1 MAKVKFTKN
10 ELKAQRDAFA
20 LYRRFLPTLQLK
32 KKQLLSEMKQVEAK
46 IDEKKSEERRVRAE
60 MDAWVK
66 LFSEPVPPE
75 HFPRIKEIRKG
86 ESNVAG
92 VNIPVLKEVI
102 FSVDRRDL
110 FATPAWIDDAAKA
123 LEALA
128 RMRIEQGILAEQ
140 ARLISEELTATT
152 QRVNL
157 FEKVKIP
164 ECRKNIRLIQ
174 IFLGDQ
180 QTAGVAR
187 AKIAKGR
194 VVEEVAV
201 A

>member
-1 MAKVKFTKN
+1 MPKIKFTKN
-10 ELKAQRDAFA
+10 ELKTQRDALT

-32 KKQLLSEMKQVEAK
+32 KKQLLSEMKQIEAK
-46 IDEKKSEERRVRAE
+46 SAEKLAEEREVKAG
-60 MDAWVK
+60 MDSWVK
-66 LFSEPVPPE
+66 LFSEPVPE
-75 HFPRIKEIRKG
+75 AFFPRIKEIKRG

-92 VNIPVLKEVI
+92 VNIPVLQEVVFKI
-102 FSVDRRDL
+102 DSLDL
-110 FATPAWIDDAAKA
+110 FATPAWLDDAVKA
-123 LEALA
+123 LESIA
-128 RMRIEQGILAEQ
+128 RLRVELDILAEQ
-140 ARLISEELTATT
+140 IRLIGEELTATS

-164 ECRKNIRLIQ
+164 ECRKHIRAIQ

-194 VVEEVAV
+194 APEAV
-201 A
+201 L

>member
-1 MAKVKFTKN
+1 MPKIKFTKN
-10 ELKAQRDAFA
+10 ELKTQRDALT

-32 KKQLLSEMKQVEAK
+32 KKQLLSELKQIEAK
-46 IDEKKSEERRVRAE
+46 IAAKKAEELEVRSGIG
-60 MDAWVK
+60 AWVK
-66 LFSEPVPPE
+66 LFSEPIPE
-75 HFPRIKEIRKG
+75 GFFPRIKEIRKA

-92 VNIPVLKEVI
+92 VNIPILQEVV
-102 FSVDRRDL
+102 FKLDRIDL
-110 FATPAWIDDAAKA
+110 FSTPPWLDDAIKV

-128 RMRIEQGILAEQ
+128 RLRVELDILAEQ
-140 ARLISEELTATT
+140 IRLIGEELTATT

-164 ECRKNIRLIQ
+164 ECRKNIRAIQ

-194 VVEEVAV
+194 VPEA